1 MSKPDKL
8 APSKEIAAEVIYI
21 TLQILKENK
30 DGLHRQL
37 IKKEVEKQADLSDW
51 AKERLEKTNNLRWWS
66 ILQFYT
72 IDCMKAGY
80 LLKKKGIWYITPEG
94 EKALKL
100 DKYELLESAIMA
112 FRNWKSKNNKET
124 TDDSTID
131 IVDESITLDPS
142 NTIDQ
147 VEQEA
152 IDGIKNHISKMN
164 PYEFQDLV
172 AALLRGMGY
181 YTPFVAP
188 KGKDGGVDI
197 LAYRDAFGIETP
209 RIKVQ
214 VKHRNDKTKV
224 TQIREL
230 IGILQKD
237 GEVGIVVS
245 SGGFTPDAISE
256 AKSAHVHIELI
267 DLDNFINLWQEFFK
281 KLSDEDKNLLPLIP
295 IYFLAPTE

>member
-1 MSKPDKL
+1 MSKPDKTS
-8 APSKEIAAEVIYI
+8 PTKEIAAEVIYI

-30 DGLHRQL
+30 DGLHNQL
-37 IKKEVEKQADLSDW
+37 IREEVEKRAELTDW

-72 IDCMKAGY
+72 IDCMKAGF
-80 LLKKKGIWYITPEG
+80 LLKKKGTWYITLEG
-94 EKALKL
+94 EKALRL
-100 DKYELLESAIMA
+100 NKYELLESAIKA
-112 FRNWKSKNNKET
+112 YRNWKLKDKKEP
-124 TDDSTID
+124 I
-131 IVDESITLDPS
+131 DESGDFDEEDISLDPS
-142 NTIDQ
+142 TTVDQ
-147 VEQEA
+147 VQQEA
-152 IDGIKNHISKMN
+152 VDGIKNHILKMN

-188 KGKDGGVDI
+188 KGKDGGVDV

-214 VKHRNDKTKV
+214 VKHRNDKASVK
-224 TQIREL
+224 QIREL
-230 IGILQKD
+230 IGILQKE
-237 GEVGIVVS
+237 GEVGLFVS

-256 AKSAHVHIELI
+256 SKSAHVHVELI
-267 DLDNFINLWQEFFK
+267 DLDYFITLWQEFFK
-281 KLSDEDKNLLPLIP
+281 KLADEDKNLLPLIP